1 MWATLDFALFPY
13 LAVGAR
19 SAQILVIFLLVCLDP
34 GVTRGRALVR
44 WKALDELEMR
54 KPRNYPWR
62 RLVARI

>member
-19 SAQILVIFLLVCLDP
+19 SAQIFVIFLLVRLAP
-34 GVTRGRALVR
+34 GVARGAGLVR

-54 KPRNYPWR
+54 K
-62 RLVARI
+62 VRI